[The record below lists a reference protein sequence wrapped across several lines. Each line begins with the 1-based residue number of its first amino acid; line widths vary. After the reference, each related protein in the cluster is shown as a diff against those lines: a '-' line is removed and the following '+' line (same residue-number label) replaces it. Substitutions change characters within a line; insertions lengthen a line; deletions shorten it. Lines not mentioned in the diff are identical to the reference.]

1 MLLGSYEFL
10 SSNPLW
16 TGVFIGS
23 SFIILGILLLLIR
36 RARDKRFSAGGRSSS
51 RYFSSVA
58 DLNDAIEFSGFAY
71 DPEEDIFYSLMNP
84 WQREY
89 GYCRFY
95 DESAAALSMII
106 DAEPIYFDYDGK
118 HWLIEFWKGQYG
130 MTTGGEVGIYNTDSD
145 SGLIDWNGR
154 HYQSAN
160 DHEMLHITTT
170 VYKNGRP
177 LINRQDVHWW
187 LTGFV
192 LGEFSQ
198 PDELTMIIRI
208 TFDNAQ
214 MRNAFIKGLQK
225 AGYTP
230 HEYRVKQ
237 LAVAIHF
244 GEPHTP
250 QAFTRTKI
258 TDNMTQDRNRQ
269 FCEMYQKITSPF
281 TSMLDKINA
290 LHEENEELYNR
301 AVHIGK
307 QRELFQSLN
316 KLKGQKEPSLVDS
329 QQA

>member
-23 SFIILGILLLLIR
+23 SLIIVSILVLLIK
-36 RARDKRFSAGGRSSS
+36 RARDKKNPDWRRSSS
-51 RYFSSVA
+51 RYFSTI
-58 DLNDAIEFSGFAY
+58 DDFNEAIEFTGFAY
-71 DPEEDIFYSLMNP
+71 DSEEDIFYSLMNP
-84 WQREY
+84 WQREF

-106 DAEPIYFDYDGK
+106 DADPIYFDYDRK

-130 MTTGGEVGIYNTDSD
+130 MTTGGEVGVYNTDSD
-145 SGLIDWNGR
+145 LGLIDWNGR
-154 HYQSAN
+154 LYQSARDN
-160 DHEMLHITTT
+160 EMLHITST

-177 LINRQDVHWW
+177 LISRQDVHWW

-192 LGEFSQ
+192 LGEFSE
-198 PDELTMIIRI
+198 PEELTMIIRI
-208 TFDNAQ
+208 TFDNVE
-214 MRNAFIKGLQK
+214 MRNAFINGLQE

-230 HEYRVKQ
+230 HEYRVKK
-237 LAVAIHF
+237 LSVAIHF

-258 TDNMTQDRNRQ
+258 TDKMTQDRNRQ
-269 FCEMYQKITSPF
+269 FCDMYQKITSPF

-290 LHEENEELYNR
+290 LHEENEELYNQ
-301 AVHIGK
+301 AIHIGK

-316 KLKGQKEPSLVDS
+316 KIKGEKEPPDVDS
-329 QQA
+329 QQT